1 MRFDEKLFNGEVF
14 GKYVE
19 RIPNTKRNELIKCGA
34 LRQRPELKTMFSEQ
48 TGSLYATIPMFGL
61 LDGETLNYD
70 GSTVITA
77 TSTTTFSQSM
87 IAYGRAKAWTERDFS
102 TDITGGVD
110 FMDNVAQQVAN
121 YWDEQDQQTLLS
133 VLKGIFAMTGAK
145 NLEFV
150 NNHTLDISA
159 ADGDA
164 AKVAATTLNTAIQ
177 QAAGDNKKAFTMV
190 LMHSV
195 VATNLENLNLV
206 ERLKYTDANGIQRE
220 LSLGTWNGR
229 TVIIDDGMPV
239 EHVEASGSGDTMVP
253 AYDKYTTYV
262 LGAGAIDYCD
272 IGAEVPY
279 EMQRDPAKS
288 GGQTTLYSR
297 QRKLYAPYG
306 ISFTK
311 ASVASLSPTNAEF
324 ELGANWTLV
333 NDGGTGS
340 ARKYIDHKAI
350 PIARIISRG

>member
-1 MRFDEKLFNGEVF
+1 MPRFDEKLFNGEVF

-19 RIPNTKRNELIKCGA
+19 RIPNTKRNELLKCGA
-34 LRQRPELKTMFSEQ
+34 LRQRPELKAMFNAQ
-48 TGSLYATIPMFGL
+48 TGSFYATVPMYGL
-61 LDGETLNYD
+61 LDGAPLNYD
-70 GSTVITA
+70 GNTDITA

-87 IAYGRAKAWTERDFS
+87 IAYGRAKAWTEKDFS

-110 FMDNVAQQVAN
+110 FMDNVAKQVAG
-121 YWDEQDQQTLLS
+121 YWDERDQETLLS
-133 VLKGIFAMTGAK
+133 ILKGIFSMTGAK

-150 NNHTLDISA
+150 NGHTLDITA

-164 AKVAATTLNTAIQ
+164 AKMAATTLNTAIQ
-177 QAAGDNKKAFTMV
+177 QACGDNKGIFSMV
-190 LMHSV
+190 LMHSIV
-195 VATNLENLNLV
+195 STNLENLNLV

-239 EHVEASGSGDTMVP
+239 EHVDAADSTP
-253 AYDKYTTYV
+253 AHDKFTTYV

-279 EMQRDPAKS
+279 EMQRDPGKN

-306 ISFTK
+306 VNFTK

-324 ELGANWTLV
+324 EKGANWELV
-333 NDGGTGS
+333 NDGGSSS

>member
-1 MRFDEKLFNGEVF
+1 MPRFDEKLFNGEVF

-34 LRQRPELKTMFSEQ
+34 LRQRADILPMFQNQ
-48 TGSLYATIPMFGL
+48 TGKRYATIPMFGL
-61 LDGETLNYD
+61 LDGEPLNYD
-70 GSTVITA
+70 GQTDITSG
-77 TSTTTFSQSM
+77 STTTFSQSA
-87 IAYGRAKAWTERDFS
+87 IAYSRAQAWTERDFS

-110 FMDNVAQQVAN
+110 FMDNVAKQVAI
-121 YWDEQDQQTLLS
+121 YWDEQNQRTLLS
-133 VLKGIFAMTGAK
+133 ILKGIFSMTGAK

-150 NNHTLDISA
+150 NGHTYDIST

-177 QAAGDNKKAFTMV
+177 QACGDNKGIFSMV
-190 LMHSV
+190 LMHSIV
-195 VATNLENLNLV
+195 STNLENMNLV

-239 EHVEASGSGDTMVP
+239 EHVEAADSVP
-253 AYDKYTTYV
+253 AYDKFTTYV
-262 LGAGAIDYCD
+262 LGTGAIDYCD
-272 IGAEVPY
+272 VGVEVPF
-279 EMQRDPAKS
+279 EMQRDPAKN

-297 QRKLYAPYG
+297 QGKLFAPYG
-306 ISFTK
+306 ISFTD
-311 ASVASLSPTNAEF
+311 ASVASLSPTNDEF
-324 ELGANWTLV
+324 EKGANWELV
-333 NDGGTGS
+333 HNGGSGS

>member
-1 MRFDEKLFNGEVF
+1 MKFDEKLFNGEVF
-14 GKYVE
+14 GKYVD
-19 RIPNTKRNELIKCGA
+19 RIPNLKRSELLKCGA
-34 LRQRPELKTMFSEQ
+34 LRRRDELKAMFSEQ
-48 TGSLYATIPMFGL
+48 SGSFYATIPMFGL
-61 LDGETLNYD
+61 LDGEPLNYD
-70 GSTVITA
+70 GNTDITA

-87 IAYGRAKAWTERDFS
+87 IAYGRAKAWVEKDFS
-102 TDITGGVD
+102 ADITGGVD
-110 FMDNVAQQVAN
+110 FMDNVAQQVAA
-121 YWDEQDQQTLLS
+121 YWDEQDQLTLLS
-133 VLKGIFAMTGAK
+133 ILKGIFAMTGAK

-150 NNHTLDISA
+150 NGHTLDISA
-159 ADGDA
+159 ADGDG
-164 AKVAATTLNTAIQ
+164 AKMAATTLNTAIQ
-177 QAAGDNKKAFTMV
+177 QACGDNKNSFSMV

-239 EHVEASGSGDTMVP
+239 EHIAASGSGETAVAAHDRF
-253 AYDKYTTYV
+253 TTYV
-262 LGAGAIDYCD
+262 LGNGAIDYCD

-279 EMQRDPAKS
+279 EMQRDPAKN

-311 ASVASLSPTNAEF
+311 SSVATLSPTNAEF
-324 ELGANWTLV
+324 EKGANWELV
-333 NDGGTGS
+333 NDGGS
-340 ARKYIDHKAI
+340 SKKYIDHKAI

>member
-14 GKYVE
+14 GKYVD
-19 RIPNTKRNELIKCGA
+19 RIPNTKRNELNKCGA

-48 TGSLYATIPMFGL
+48 TGSFFATVPMFGL
-61 LDGETLNYD
+61 LDGEPLNYD
-70 GSTVITA
+70 GNTDITA

-87 IAYGRAKAWTERDFS
+87 IAYGRAKAWTEKDFS
-102 TDITGGVD
+102 ADITGGVD
-110 FMDNVAQQVAN
+110 FMDNVAAQVAT
-121 YWDEQDQQTLLS
+121 YWDEQDQATLLS
-133 VLKGIFAMTGAK
+133 ILKGIYSMTGAK

-150 NNHTLDISA
+150 NGHTLDISA

-164 AKVAATTLNTAIQ
+164 AKMAATTLNTAIQ
-177 QAAGDNKKAFTMV
+177 QACGDNKNIFSMV

-229 TVIIDDGMPV
+229 TVIIDDGMPM
-239 EHVEASGSGDTMVP
+239 EHVDAADSAP
-253 AYDKYTTYV
+253 AYDKFTTYV

-279 EMQRDPAKS
+279 EMQRDPAKN

-311 ASVASLSPTNAEF
+311 SSVASLSPTNAEF
-324 ELGANWTLV
+324 ELGTNWTLV

>member
-14 GKYVE
+14 GKYVN
-19 RIPNTKRNELIKCGA
+19 RIPNTKRLELIKCGA
-34 LRQRPELKTMFSEQ
+34 LKQRPDLKTMFSEQ
-48 TGSLYATIPMFGL
+48 TGSFYATVPMFGL
-61 LDGETLNYD
+61 LDGEPLNYD
-70 GSTVITA
+70 GNTDITA
-77 TSTTTFSQSM
+77 TGTTTFSQSM
-87 IAYGRAKAWTERDFS
+87 IAFGRAKAWTEKDFS
-102 TDITGGVD
+102 ADITGGVD
-110 FMDNVAQQVAN
+110 FMDNVAQQVAT
-121 YWDEQDQQTLLS
+121 YWDERDQETLLS
-133 VLKGIFAMTGAK
+133 VLKGIFAMTGAR

-150 NNHTLDISA
+150 NGHTYDIST

-164 AKVAATTLNTAIQ
+164 AKMAATTLNTAIQ
-177 QAAGDNKKAFTMV
+177 QACGDNKGIFSMV
-190 LMHSV
+190 IMHSIV
-195 VATNLENLNLV
+195 STNLENLNLV

-239 EHVEASGSGDTMVP
+239 EHVAAADSVP
-253 AYDKYTTYV
+253 AYDKFTTYV

-279 EMQRDPAKS
+279 EMQRDPAKN

-306 ISFTK
+306 INFTK
-311 ASVASLSPTNAEF
+311 ASVATLSPTNAEF
-324 ELGANWTLV
+324 EKGANWELV
-333 NDGGTGS
+333 NDGGNNS